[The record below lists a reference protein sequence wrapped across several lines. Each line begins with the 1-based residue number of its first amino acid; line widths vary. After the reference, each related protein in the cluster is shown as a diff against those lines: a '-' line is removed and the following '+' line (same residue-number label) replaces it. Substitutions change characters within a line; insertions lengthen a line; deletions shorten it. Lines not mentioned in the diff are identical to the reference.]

1 MAWGKWIGGWLGYM
15 TLGPLG
21 SLAGFVI
28 GSIIDGLTSKT
39 DGAERIESHVYD
51 ETPSAAQQTEGERN
65 SYFFS
70 MLVLASYVIQA
81 DGRIMHSEMEF
92 MRRFLL
98 NTYGVAAREQGNQ
111 ILHELFEQR
120 AKMSDAQWR
129 NQIAAV
135 CGQLQQEMPAAQRLQ
150 LLSLMVQ
157 LSRADGSVDP
167 SEIRVLYELASWL
180 NVDSSMVDQLSN
192 LGGNSL
198 EEAYKVLGVRSDAS
212 DEEIRKAYRKL
223 ALKYHPDRV
232 ATLGDDVRKQAE
244 ETFKRINEAKE
255 KVWQSRS
262 LQ

>member
-15 TLGPLG
+15 TFGPLG
-21 SLAGFVI
+21 SLAGFVL
-28 GSIIDGLTSKT
+28 GSIIDGITSKA
-39 DGAERIESHVYD
+39 DDAARIENHVYD
-51 ETPSAAQQTEGERN
+51 ETPNAAQQVEGARN

-92 MRRFLL
+92 MRRFLA
-98 NTYGVAAREQGNQ
+98 NTYGAAAREQGDQ
-111 ILHELFEQR
+111 ILHELFERR
-120 AKMSDAQWR
+120 AKMTDAQWR

-135 CGQLQQEMPAAQRLQ
+135 CVQLQQEMPAAQRLQ

-157 LSRADGSVDP
+157 LSRADGKVDQ

-180 NVDSSMVDQLSN
+180 SVDSSMVDQLSN

-198 EEAYKVLGVRSDAS
+198 EEAYKVLGVKSDAT
-212 DEEIRKAYRKL
+212 DEEVRNAYRQL

-232 ATLGDDVRKQAE
+232 ATLGEDVKKQAE

-255 KVWQSRS
+255 KVWQSRG
-262 LQ
+262 LK